1 MSSASFQIVYDGYAL
16 EGSTMDVR
24 ELAPALLALGNVL
37 DEANNTFNS
46 GHAKISLRVSAS
58 FKSGCFGV
66 DLSVVQGILD
76 QALGLL
82 KQTPIES
89 AKELVELLGFIAAP
103 TVGLVKLILWLKNR
117 PIREVIVLADG
128 MVEVVVDGDKII
140 TERKTIELLRNYRLR
155 LALEAAIFEPLDKDG
170 IDTVAFTTGKTNES
184 FIIIEKAD
192 KAWFKAP
199 PQDEELLDQSTE
211 TVSLQLVSI
220 SFKGDNKWR
229 FYDGNS
235 TFYATILDADFLNNV
250 SLSIAQFGAGD
261 ILKVSLNKRK
271 WLVGDTLKSEFEV
284 IQVLDHRKGMAQLK
298 IPFSE

>member
-1 MSSASFQIVYDGYAL
+1 MSTASFQIVYDGYAL
-16 EGSTMDVR
+16 QGSTMDVR
-24 ELAPALLALGNVL
+24 ELAPALLALGDVL

-46 GHAKISLRVSAS
+46 GHAKISLKVNAS

-66 DLSVVQGILD
+66 DLSVVQGLLE
-76 QALGLL
+76 QALGLI

-89 AKELVELLGFIAAP
+89 AKELVELLGFAAGP
-103 TVGLVKLILWLKNR
+103 AFGLIKLIKWLRNR
-117 PIREVIVLADG
+117 PIREVVVLADG
-128 MVEVVVDGDKII
+128 MVEVVVDGDKIL

-155 LALEAAIFEPLDKDG
+155 IALEAAIFDPLGKDG
-170 IDTVAFTTGKTNES
+170 IETVAFTTGKTNES
-184 FIIIEKAD
+184 FVVIDKAD

-199 PQDEELLDQSTE
+199 PQDEELLDESTE

-235 TFYATILDADFLNNV
+235 TFYATILDVDFLNDV
-250 SLSIAQFGAGD
+250 ALSITQFGAGD
-261 ILKVSLNKRK
+261 ILKVRLSRRK
-271 WLVGDTLKSEFEV
+271 WLVGDTLKSDFEV
-284 IQVLDHRKGMAQLK
+284 VQVLDHRKGMAQLK